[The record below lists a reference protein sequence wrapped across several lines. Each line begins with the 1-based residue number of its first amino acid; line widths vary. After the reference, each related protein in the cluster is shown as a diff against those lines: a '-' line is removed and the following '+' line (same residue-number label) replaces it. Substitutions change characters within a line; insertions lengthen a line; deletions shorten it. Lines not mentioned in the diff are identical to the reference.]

1 MKKAFERQVRF
12 MLRAFGESEVEV
24 NAQVNIENMNVSSL
38 GEKEVKLDL
47 LVTSPP
53 YVTSYEYAD
62 LHQLSTLWLGYTDDY
77 RSLREGTIGSIH
89 HHTVFE
95 QVVKKLNK
103 TADKV
108 VFQLYTKDKKRAK
121 DAARYYLDMQDITK
135 SAYKK
140 MNKGGHAFFVIGN
153 TSYKDIHI
161 NNAQHLMES
170 MYDASFRYLKVHKRK
185 ISNKILT
192 PYRDKNGRFT
202 KSSSGKKVYS
212 EEFIVIGKKMR
223 T

>member
-1 MKKAFERQVRF
+1 MTYLKEAIYKVRSRNDKYRRFFLVAFSNILKSTSRWLTKSIKPQIDPNKKPANVKKAFERQVRF

-108 VFQLYTKDKKRAK
+108 VFQLYTKDKK
-121 DAARYYLDMQDITK
+121 L
-135 SAYKK
+135 SL
-140 MNKGGHAFFVIGN
+140 
-153 TSYKDIHI
+153 IHI
-161 NNAQHLMES
+161 
-170 MYDASFRYLKVHKRK
+170 
-185 ISNKILT
+185 
-192 PYRDKNGRFT
+192 
-202 KSSSGKKVYS
+202 
-212 EEFIVIGKKMR
+212 
-223 T
+223 